1 MKHKKNQ
8 IVKRKKP
15 NKLPPSEQTI
25 VEASVPSLINEFKKI
40 QKKESNFS
48 KHPREVVTM
57 RIKFLVQEGFIKSPE
72 ELLLCSHPFYDFKNC
87 ELIKDCECKKCEF
100 INPEFI

>member
-8 IVKRKKP
+8 IVRRKKP
-15 NKLPPSEQTI
+15 NKLSPAEQTI
-25 VEASVPSLINEFKKI
+25 VEASIPSLINEFKKI

-57 RIKFLVQEGFIKSPE
+57 RINFLVKEGFIKSPE
-72 ELLLCSHPFYDFKNC
+72 EILLCSHPFFDFNKCDLMKEINC
-87 ELIKDCECKKCEF
+87 KECEF
-100 INPEFI
+100 VNPEFI